1 MSDKE
6 STHTQWIDH
15 QKERDAVIADYGAL
29 WQQAIAKAGVIDSK
43 VIEGLLQVC
52 AACYLDGVH
61 RGSALALEVIAKDSP
76 N

>member
-1 MSDKE
+1 MSEKE
-6 STHTQWIDH
+6 STATQWVDH
-15 QKERDAVIADYGAL
+15 QKERDAVIADYGSL
-29 WQQAIAKAGVIDSK
+29 WQQAIAKAGVIDST
-43 VIEGLLQVC
+43 VTEGLLQVC

>member
-1 MSDKE
+1 MTDNE
-6 STHTQWIDH
+6 STSTQWIDH
-15 QKERDAVIADYGAL
+15 QKERAAVISDYGSL
-29 WQQAIAKAGVIDSK
+29 WRQAIAKAGVIDEK

-61 RGSALALEVIAKDSP
+61 RGSALALEVLAKDSP